1 MAAGGPGVMV
11 LNTNTKREQGKKAQ
25 LGNIAAAKA
34 VADTIRTTLGPR
46 SMLKM
51 ILDAMGGIVMTND
64 GNAILREIDV
74 SHPAAKSMIE
84 LSRTQDE
91 EVGDGTTSVIV
102 MAGEVLH
109 MVQPFLETQV
119 HPTVI
124 IAGMQKA
131 LEDAVVICKASGREV
146 KLDNAA
152 SLTQLVET
160 TVGTKFTSRFSEV
173 MVELA
178 LEAVK
183 TVAIEDAS
191 CPGGKEIDIKR
202 YAKIEK
208 IPGGEIDDCRVLKGI
223 MFNKDVSHA
232 KMRRRIEN
240 PRILLLDCPLE
251 YKKSESQAQVECSN
265 EEDWELLL
273 RQEEDWIKA
282 TVEHIL
288 KFKPDVVITEKGL
301 SDLAQHFFVRA
312 GVTALRRLRKTD
324 NNRAARACGA
334 RVVHRVE
341 EITEDAIGT
350 GAGLYEVRKIGDEYH
365 SFIVDCK
372 DPKACTILLRGGS
385 KDVLNEVE
393 RNLHDAMNVARN
405 VYKDP
410 MTAPGGGALEMEV
423 SAKLMKKS
431 NAVEPKLRNIYRAV
445 ATAFEVI
452 PRILAANC
460 GANVV
465 RLVTELRAKH
475 AQGENAFWGVDGE
488 LGTIVDMDI
497 LGVWEP
503 MAVKVQTLKTA
514 IESAILL
521 LRVDDVVSG
530 VSKKRDGT
538 GGNQSRVEKT
548 NQAGAMQ
555 QAQDA
560 MGGAMEN

>member
-1 MAAGGPGVMV
+1 MARAQQVPAMSNPGVIV
-11 LNTNTKREQGKKAQ
+11 LNQNTKREQGKKAQ

-91 EVGDGTTSVIV
+91 ECGDGTTSVIV
-102 MAGEVLH
+102 LAGEVLH
-109 MVQPFLETQV
+109 LVQPFLETQV

-124 IAGMQKA
+124 IQGMQKA
-131 LEDAVVICKASGREV
+131 LTDAVEICKEMGKSVDLSSAE
-146 KLDNAA
+146 

-160 TVGTKFTSRFSEV
+160 TVGTKFTSRFSEI

-183 TVAIEDAS
+183 TVALKDAS
-191 CPGGKEIDIKR
+191 CPGGFEIDVKR
-202 YAKIEK
+202 YAKVEK
-208 IPGGEIDDCRVLKGI
+208 IPGGEIEECRVLKGI

-251 YKKSESQAQVECSN
+251 YKKSESQASVECSD
-265 EEDWELLL
+265 EADWELLL
-273 RQEEDWIKA
+273 RQEEDWIKD
-282 TVEHIL
+282 TVDTIL
-288 KFKPDVVITEKGL
+288 KFKPDLVITEKGL

-334 RVVHRVE
+334 RVVHRIE
-341 EITEDAIGT
+341 EITEDCIGKE
-350 GAGLYEVRKIGDEYH
+350 AGLYEVRKIGDEYH
-365 SFIVDCK
+365 SFIVDCA
-372 DPKACTILLRGGS
+372 DPKACTIMLRGGS

-405 VYKDP
+405 CYKDP
-410 MTAPGGGALEMEV
+410 MIAPGGGAIEMEV
-423 SAKLMKKS
+423 SSQLMKKS
-431 NAVEPKLRNIYRAV
+431 NSVEPKLRNIYRAV
-445 ATAFEVI
+445 AQSMEVI
-452 PRILAANC
+452 PRILVRPPFAPSGCIYAVLTSGMIAGGQLRRASGAA
-460 GANVV
+460 GD
-465 RLVTELRAKH
+465 RA
-475 AQGENAFWGVDGE
+475 AG
-488 LGTIVDMDI
+488 
-497 LGVWEP
+497 
-503 MAVKVQTLKTA
+503 
-514 IESAILL
+514 
-521 LRVDDVVSG
+521 
-530 VSKKRDGT
+530 
-538 GGNQSRVEKT
+538 
-548 NQAGAMQ
+548 QACERRYG
-555 QAQDA
+555 
-560 MGGAMEN
+560 